1 MTIEQ
6 KREKNRLK
14 NKLWREKNREKCCKS
29 TTQWRNKNPEY
40 EINHKLK
47 TRYGITTE
55 KYTELLVMQENRC
68 AICGNEET
76 AVHKKTKKIQ
86 KLAVDHCHKT
96 GEIRSL
102 LCQDCNRG
110 IGLFHE
116 DVSRLKNAIDYLM
129 KFQQSNTIKENSRTS

>member
-29 TTQWRNKNPEY
+29 TAQWRIKNPEY
-40 EINHKLK
+40 EGNHKLK
-47 TRYGITTE
+47 IRYGITTE
-55 KYTELLVMQENRC
+55 KYTELLAIQEHRC
-68 AICGNEET
+68 AICGNEEI
-76 AVHKKTKKIQ
+76 AVHNKTKKIQ

-96 GEIRSL
+96 GKVRGL

-116 DVSRLKNAIDYLM
+116 DISRLRKAIDYLV
-129 KFQQSNTIKENSRTS
+129 KCNN